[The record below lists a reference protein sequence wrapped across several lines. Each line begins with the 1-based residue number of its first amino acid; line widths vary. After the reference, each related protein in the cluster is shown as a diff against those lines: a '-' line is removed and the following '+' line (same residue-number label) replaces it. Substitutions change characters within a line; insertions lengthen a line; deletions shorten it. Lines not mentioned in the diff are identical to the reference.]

1 VLWLDEAIVYK
12 QPKMPDF
19 KVSTREFSAEAGRWM
34 LGDSDSWGYDDQD
47 KKAEIKFTQP
57 INPDPVRAIAKTLG
71 RSSISD

>member
-1 VLWLDEAIVYK
+1 
-12 QPKMPDF
+12 
-19 KVSTREFSAEAGRWM
+19 M

-71 RSSISD
+71 RNSVSD